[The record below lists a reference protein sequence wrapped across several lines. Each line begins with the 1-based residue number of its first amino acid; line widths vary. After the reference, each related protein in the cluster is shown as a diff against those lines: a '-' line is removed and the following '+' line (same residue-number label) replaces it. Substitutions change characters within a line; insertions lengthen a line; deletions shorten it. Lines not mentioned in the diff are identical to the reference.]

1 MSTIPEHAAKTPRA
15 RRRLSRERS
24 RRQIVEATAELV
36 RDRSYAELNV
46 GEIMDRA
53 GIGRT
58 LFYRHFDDLAD
69 LVMRVARDAI
79 DELYEAQLALA
90 AARDTPDLGAVRAAI
105 AATVD
110 VYVEHGPLLRA
121 FSEAAA
127 ADPLVRERGQ
137 ELRARFDRLIAS
149 AIRTG
154 PRVTNPPPDADES
167 ARALNRLSEGYLLDA
182 FGREPRVSPEL
193 ATDTLTD
200 IWIGFVAHRLR

>member
-1 MSTIPEHAAKTPRA
+1 MATKRTVETPTA

-24 RRQIVEATAELV
+24 RQRIVDAATELV
-36 RDRSYAELNV
+36 RDRSFAELNV

-58 LFYRHFDDLAD
+58 LFYRHFDDLGD
-69 LVMRVARDAI
+69 LVIRVARDAV
-79 DELYEAQLALA
+79 DDLYDAQVALA
-90 AARDTPDLGAVRAAI
+90 EARDAPDLEAVRAAI

-110 VYVEHGPLLRA
+110 VYAEHGPLLRA
-121 FSEAAA
+121 FAEAAA
-127 ADPLVRERGQ
+127 ADPLVRERER

-149 AIRTG
+149 TMRTST
-154 PRVTNPPPDADES
+154 RMTTPPPDPDET
-167 ARALNRLSEGYLLDA
+167 ARALNRLTESYLLDA

-200 IWIGFVAHRLR
+200 LWLGFVLRRLS